1 MGNNKK
7 TYWINFLHFYLPP
20 HSEEYAIKEAAEKS
34 YRWIIMMAKKF
45 PRFIFTFNMNA
56 CLTQMLIE
64 RGYESI
70 IKELSK
76 LIKKEQLELVDSLA
90 FHSLAPLLPAKEII
104 RQIKLN
110 QQINQAHFG
119 VKARGF
125 FLPEMAY
132 SPRVGKIIAKLGYK
146 WLILDEISLKGKR
159 GLVDW
164 QKKYILKNTNLK
176 IIFRSWYWSKDY
188 VPRRIVHHHQENT
201 LPSHIVSAT
210 DAELYGLRFTDFE
223 GWLAKALLLRS
234 LQPLTASQYL
244 KTLRSKQEISP
255 LSSNWESLESELKQN
270 IPFALWSHP
279 HNSIQ
284 TKLWQ
289 LAKLAW
295 QKIDRYQNHPD
306 YPWARR
312 HLNWGLAS
320 CTFWWASDRDFRLFG
335 PPAWKPDEVEKG
347 ATELIRA
354 IRTLPLAKQTKV
366 WAEKLF
372 HQIKQELWIKHW
384 QKYG

>member
-34 YRWIIMMAKKF
+34 YRWIVMMVKKF
-45 PRFIFTFNMNA
+45 PRFTFTFNMNA
-56 CLTQMLIE
+56 CLTQILIE
-64 RGYESI
+64 HGYESI

-76 LIKKEQLELVDSLA
+76 LIKKGQLELTDSLA
-90 FHSLAPLLPAKEII
+90 FHPLAPLLPAKEII

-110 QQINQAHFG
+110 QQINRAHFG
-119 VKARGF
+119 VKAQGF

-132 SPRVGKIIAKLGYK
+132 SPRVGKMIAKLGYK

-159 GLVDW
+159 GQVDW

-188 VPRRIVHHHQENT
+188 VPRRLVHHHQENT

-210 DAELYGLRFTDFE
+210 DAELYGLRFVDFE
-223 GWLAKALLLRS
+223 GWLAKALRLRS
-234 LQPLTASQYL
+234 LEPLTISQYL
-244 KTLRSKQEISP
+244 KTLRPKQEINP

-279 HNSIQ
+279 RNSIQ

-295 QKIDRYQNHPD
+295 QKIDHYQNYPD

-312 HLNWGLAS
+312 HLDWGLAS

-366 WAEKLF
+366 RAEKLF
-372 HQIKQELWIKHW
+372 HQIKQELWVKHW